1 MEQYLQLLVIMAFAI
16 GLSTVVG
23 AVAGLLLRKI
33 PHRHHDMILGTAA
46 GIMLAAAVLG
56 LILPAAEME
65 LPGALWMTVTGAGI
79 GALLI
84 SVLDRITPHLHHIAG
99 LDHPQEEQHAASGS
113 MSKTLLFI
121 SAIALHK
128 IPEGLAAGVSFGTGD
143 LSDILT
149 VSGSIALQNIP
160 EAMVI
165 IVPLLAIGV
174 SIRRTLLISGGIGLI
189 SMVSTVAGFG
199 LVSVMQN
206 MLPLILS
213 LAGGAMLY
221 VISDEMI
228 PETHAHGYE
237 KQATFSLIAGFML
250 IVVLQQLLP

>member
-1 MEQYLQLLVIMAFAI
+1 MKLVLLTALGVGGATVIGALLGFI
-16 GLSTVVG
+16 FKKLSQKFSDIV
-23 AVAGLLLRKI
+23 LSF
-33 PHRHHDMILGTAA
+33 AA

-65 LPGALWMTVTGAGI
+65 LPGALWMTVTGAGL

>member
-1 MEQYLQLLVIMAFAI
+1 MDQYWKLLMIMSLAVGGSTVAGAI
-16 GLSTVVG
+16 G
-23 AVAGLLLRKI
+23 GLLLRKI
-33 PHRHHDMILGTAA
+33 RHQYNDMILGSAA

-65 LPGALWMTVTGAGI
+65 SPYALLLTVTGVAG

-99 LDHPQEEQHAASGS
+99 LDHAPEERHADPGS
-113 MSKTLLFI
+113 MSKTLLFM
-121 SAIALHK
+121 SAIAIHK
-128 IPEGLAAGVSFGTGD
+128 IPEGLAAGISFGTGD
-143 LSDILT
+143 MGDILM

-165 IVPLLAIGV
+165 IVPLLTLGV
-174 SIRRTLLISGGIGLI
+174 SVRRTLLIAAGIGVI

-199 LVSVMQN
+199 LVSVMHGL
-206 MLPLILS
+206 LPMILAF
-213 LAGGAMLY
+213 AGGAMLY